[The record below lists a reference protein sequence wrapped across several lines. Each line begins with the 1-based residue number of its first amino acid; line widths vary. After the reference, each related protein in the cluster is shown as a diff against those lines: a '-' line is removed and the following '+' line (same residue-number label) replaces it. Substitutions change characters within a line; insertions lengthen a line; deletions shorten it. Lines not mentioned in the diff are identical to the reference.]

1 MLYEAAYYVARVY
14 SPVRKQARSVSTCP
28 RARSLSP
35 RERTCLSRGLEVCAM
50 RAGAT
55 RGMIERDEGTGYIYI
70 YISADTFAALKQLSF
85 RGGGESESS
94 PRECVCTCRGRKRVR
109 GLGMGEL
116 GAARGRDGV
125 NAQFVFRSGGKTR
138 SLHRIAR
145 RTRRNSS
152 SSPTFVSSLD
162 SSR

>member
-1 MLYEAAYYVARVY
+1 M
-14 SPVRKQARSVSTCP
+14 
-28 RARSLSP
+28 
-35 RERTCLSRGLEVCAM
+35 
-50 RAGAT
+50 
-55 RGMIERDEGTGYIYI
+55 RDEGGGNAGDDREGRGTKGLGIH
-70 YISADTFAALKQLSF
+70 ISADTFAALKQTLIS
-85 RGGGESESS
+85 GGESESS
-94 PRECVCTCRGRKRVR
+94 PRECVCTCRGRKRAG
-109 GLGMGEL
+109 GLGIGEL

-138 SLHRIAR
+138 SLHRTAR